1 MSLLKFRRVAPI
13 AALLMSAAIP
23 FPASA
28 ATSGSALCASASA
41 DPAAFVAHPEFAA
54 RLVAMSEACP
64 ELAFA
69 LTNATGSIPEIETP
83 SKDATVKAAVM
94 APDYSDLLGRL
105 ASATETLNGATKD
118 VAFAQA
124 ALERTIRRAKKIGLT
139 DDDLQLVV
147 VIRADDGTDDAMDSL
162 RRVLPDFTAEKRR
175 ALENYL
181 DARDTLKDANADLDR
196 ATENAKPLVQKA
208 MELAGLSDEAQG
220 DLSAVLD
227 GQTAEARKAALEK
240 AIAEASQ
247 SAKDLAAKI
256 SATDSKL
263 KDAEKKLADALKDK
277 KYKDALD
284 DVRDEEEDVED
295 AKEDVAKAEAKLSK
309 ANSNKSRKDAAE
321 DLEEAKEDLKKA
333 TKKLAEAKADL
344 DKISKAL
351 NIAGL
356 SSSIVTLT
364 AELGEAKAAEEIAKD
379 KAKAA
384 GAKAEELAKLL
395 DDAEDALKKASAASD
410 EARLATATEEANV
423 MAAQK
428 ALQEAIDVA
437 KAALAG
443 SAEEEAALQAV
454 LDAQADLTDALTA
467 LGTAQDL
474 SEALAEDIADI
485 QGAPDSVVEA
495 GEALATAA
503 ADGEA
508 VGEGASDTA
517 ADADEVVADY
527 NDATADLQDAV
538 SEEKTAAPAEAES
551 DAGAAVQDGAEAG
564 TADAT

>member
-13 AALLMSAAIP
+13 AALMMSVAIP
-23 FPASA
+23 FTASA
-28 ATSGSALCASASA
+28 ATSGGALCASASS

-54 RLVAMSEACP
+54 RLVAMSDACP

-69 LTNATGSIPEIETP
+69 LTNSTGSIPEIETS
-83 SKDATVKAAVM
+83 SKDANAKAAVA

-105 ASATETLNGATKD
+105 ASATKTLNGATKD
-118 VAFAQA
+118 VAVAQD

-147 VIRADDGTDDAMDSL
+147 VIRADDNMDAL
-162 RRVLPDFTAEKRR
+162 RRVLPDFTADKRR

-181 DARDTLKDANADLDR
+181 DARDTLKEANADLDR

-208 MELAGLSDEAQG
+208 MDLAGLSDKAQG

-227 GQTAEARKAALEK
+227 GQTADERKAALEK
-240 AIAEASQ
+240 AIADASQ

-256 SATDSKL
+256 SATNSKL
-263 KDAEKKLADALKDK
+263 KDAEKKLDDALKDK
-277 KYKDALD
+277 KYKDAVE
-284 DVRDEEEDVED
+284 DVRDEEEDLEE
-295 AKEDVAKAEAKLSK
+295 AKADVAKAEAKLSK

-321 DLEEAKEDLKKA
+321 ELEEAKDDLKEA

-344 DKISKAL
+344 DKVSKSL
-351 NIAGL
+351 NLAGL

-364 AELGEAKAAEEIAKD
+364 AELGDAKAAEVAAKE

-384 GAKAEELAKLL
+384 GAKADELAKLL
-395 DDAEDALKKASAASD
+395 NDAADALKKASEASD
-410 EARLATATEEANV
+410 EAKAATATEEANV
-423 MAAQK
+423 IAAQT

-454 LDAQADLTDALTA
+454 LDAQADLTAALTA
-467 LGTAQDL
+467 LGTAQDV
-474 SEALAEDIADI
+474 SEALAEEIADI
-485 QGAPDSVVEA
+485 QGAPEAVVEA
-495 GEALATAA
+495 GEALDTAS

-508 VGEGASDTA
+508 VVEGATDTA
-517 ADADEVVADY
+517 ANSDEVVADY
-527 NDATADLQDAV
+527 NDANADLQGAL
-538 SEEKTAAPAEAES
+538 SEEKTSAPAEAASDES
-551 DAGAAVQDGAEAG
+551 AAAQDGAEAG
-564 TADAT
+564 TADAS